1 MKLTFDPEDESEIQR
16 VLEVLIGAYV
26 ELCSPGHVA
35 EQLQHLVKELQEQ
48 QEKLDRGNPW
58 GE

>member
-1 MKLTFDPEDESEIQR
+1 MKLTYDPEDESQIMR
-16 VLEVLIGAYV
+16 ALEVLIAAYV

-35 EQLQHLVKELQEQ
+35 EQLQHMVKELQEA
-48 QEKLDRGNPW
+48 QEKLERGNPW

>member
-1 MKLTFDPEDESEIQR
+1 MKLTYDPEDESEIQR
-16 VLEVLIGAYV
+16 ALEVLIGAYV

-35 EQLQHLVKELQEQ
+35 EQLHHIVKELREQ